1 MRRCASPPGCS
12 ALTSPPAAAHDRP
25 LPASD
30 GAFNAAVSS
39 LVLCSVPDQDAALGE
54 LRRVLRPGGRL
65 FSWEHVRAGGRAAA
79 RMQYAL
85 DATVW
90 PIFGG
95 GCHTA
100 RDTAAAIQRVGFTLE
115 RIERFP
121 FPDVSFP
128 IPTKPQILGT
138 AIRAWR
144 RRRRCPRRRGGR
156 PGTGSTARTRSTG
169 CVRQGRAGRRPHPR

>member
-1 MRRCASPPGCS
+1 
-12 ALTSPPAAAHDRP
+12 
-25 LPASD
+25 
-30 GAFNAAVSS
+30 
-39 LVLCSVPDQDAALGE
+39 LCSVPDQDAALGE

-79 RMQYAL
+79 WMQYAL

-115 RIERFP
+115 RIERLP

-138 AIRAWR
+138 AIRA
-144 RRRRCPRRRGGR
+144 
-156 PGTGSTARTRSTG
+156 
-169 CVRQGRAGRRPHPR
+169 